1 MTSAGDLP
9 RQAFGGYAAIVAGTD
24 LELLRAW
31 REGAAIAGN
40 ELVERYFSS
49 VFRFFRGKVPLH
61 ADELTQQTFLACVE
75 AKERFRDGSSFRAY
89 LFGIARNKL
98 IQHFERRGRS
108 VHASA
113 LSRVSIAD
121 LSPSPSRLLA
131 QDEERTRILAALQ
144 ELPVD
149 HQIVIELVYWEH
161 MPLREVADVLEVAQG
176 TVKSRLAR
184 ARASLAKA
192 LGPAFGPDLGAR
204 TQDLAHSLT
213 RSDDA

>member
-1 MTSAGDLP
+1 
-9 RQAFGGYAAIVAGTD
+9 VAESD

-31 REGAAIAGN
+31 REGAAVAGN
-40 ELVERYFSS
+40 ELVERYFGG

-98 IQHFERRGRS
+98 IQHFEHRGRS
-108 VHASA
+108 VQASA

-131 QDEERTRILAALQ
+131 RDEERTRILAALQ
-144 ELPVD
+144 DLPVD

-161 MPLREVADVLEVAQG
+161 MPLREVADVLEVAEG

-192 LGPAFGPDLGAR
+192 LGPALGVDLGAT
-204 TQDLAHSLT
+204 TQELARSLVGS
-213 RSDDA
+213 RDE